1 MGKVRS
7 RGSSIRGFVGASS
20 GVLPWIKQLNN
31 TAVSVDQLGQRQ
43 GAVAVYLDVWHKDI
57 FTFLDLRLNNG
68 DDRLRAHDIFTG
80 VCLPDLFMEKVDARE
95 EWHLFDPHEVR
106 QLKGYSL
113 EDFYDEKR
121 GEWFIPPK
129 I

>member
-1 MGKVRS
+1 MVYCLG
-7 RGSSIRGFVGASS
+7 
-20 GVLPWIKQLNN
+20 LNNLNN

-43 GAVAVYLDVWHKDI
+43 GAIAVYLDVWHKDI

-121 GEWFIPPK
+121 GEGSFREK
-129 I
+129 YEECVK